1 MLSSLVEQFVV
12 RYNKKQK
19 KKLVGRL
26 LSKDVQLKLKKSSK
40 SSITVSALKN
50 LEEGADIFACDLS
63 KNSTTDVQNSIKSI
77 QLEYFKNERH

>member
-1 MLSSLVEQFVV
+1 MLNSLVEQFVA
-12 RYNKKQK
+12 RYNKKQKK

-50 LEEGADIFACDLS
+50 LEAGADIL
-63 KNSTTDVQNSIKSI
+63 
-77 QLEYFKNERH
+77 L